1 VICPPEPI
9 QEAAKHP
16 AFVRAEVFN
25 DFVEIYVVKFVHT
38 FLNARTPPSFHRC
51 PTNTKQRLSTARR
64 EAGRGEPPEIG
75 WGSADW
81 QSTSSLTARP
91 DKLA

>member
-38 FLNARTPPSFHRC
+38 FLNARTPPSFPVALGTSQLKR
-51 PTNTKQRLSTARR
+51 
-64 EAGRGEPPEIG
+64 
-75 WGSADW
+75 WSAVN
-81 QSTSSLTARP
+81 
-91 DKLA
+91 